1 MNPRVRRWVGLVLA
15 IAVLVVGFTPP
26 YQTLERLPDQLQLTK
41 GSQTAL
47 DLAWQRGWLAIRGD
61 RPSGLEVDGAPL
73 GTEWRALRHDVLRLN
88 ARAVGVTRVQLAL
101 LGWLPLRTVTVD
113 VRPTV
118 TVVPGGQAIGIVLHS
133 DGVVVVD
140 EAGLRDR
147 DGRVRHPAQEA
158 GIRVGDV
165 IVSVGGQAVTDKE
178 DAARKI
184 DAAARTGRAIAI
196 TVRRDGQLRTYAVQP
211 VWDVRAGRYL
221 VGVWIRDGA
230 SGVGTMTFYDPQ
242 SRRFA
247 ALGHVISDTRTGD
260 AYAIHDGQIVEA
272 IVSDI
277 DRGAVGAPGEKLAV
291 FVGRRRPL
299 GILEKNTEVG
309 VFGRLSRVPD
319 GGGAAVPVAL
329 PQEVHPGAAVIRTV
343 LHGQKVDTFDVEIE
357 RVITQDRPA
366 SKGLILHV
374 TDPRLL
380 REAGGIVQGM
390 SGSPILQDGKLVG
403 AVTHVFV
410 NDPTRGYGVL
420 ALWMAEKAGLM
431 STPSAA
437 APGS

>member
-1 MNPRVRRWVGLVLA
+1 MLG
-15 IAVLVVGFTPP
+15 VGFTPP
-26 YQTLERLPDQLQLTK
+26 YRTLERLPAELQLAS
-41 GSQTAL
+41 GAEAAL
-47 DLAWQRGWLAIRGD
+47 DLAGRGFLAVRGD
-61 RPSGLEVDGAPL
+61 RPQGLVVDGTPL
-73 GTEWRALRHDVLRLN
+73 GTEWRAVRHDVLRLT
-88 ARAVGVTRVQLAL
+88 ARGTGVTHLQVAL
-101 LGWLPLRTVTVD
+101 FGWLPLRTVTVD

-118 TVVPGGQAIGIVLHS
+118 TVVPGGQAIGVVLHS

-158 GIRVGDV
+158 GVRVGDV
-165 IVSVGGQAVTDKE
+165 IVAVNGAEVADKE

-184 DAAARTGRAIAI
+184 DAAARSGRPIAL
-196 TVRRDGQLRTYAVQP
+196 TVRRDGRILTLSVQP

-230 SGVGTMTFYDPQ
+230 SGVGTLTFYDPQ

-247 ALGHVISDTRTGD
+247 ALGHVVSDSRTGEP
-260 AYAIHDGQIVEA
+260 YEIRDGEIVGA

-277 DRGAVGAPGEKLAV
+277 DRGSAGSPGEKLAV
-291 FVGRRRPL
+291 FVGRRQPL
-299 GILEKNTEVG
+299 GTLEKNTEVG
-309 VFGRLSRVPD
+309 VFGRLLNIPD
-319 GGGAAVPVAL
+319 GGGAPVPIAL
-329 PQEVHPGAAVIRTV
+329 PQEVHTGPAVIRTV
-343 LHGQKVDTFDVEIE
+343 LHGQKIDTFDVEIE
-357 RVITQDRPA
+357 RVALQDRPA
-366 SKGLILHV
+366 GKGLIVRV

-420 ALWMAEKAGLM
+420 AIWMAEEAGLLTT
-431 STPSAA
+431 SRAA
-437 APGS
+437 APGF